1 MYLAA
6 YFCSASCLFSFV
18 WKSFL
23 GRLLVLFCQFP
34 VLILKEEC
42 PSNSYQQYRTCDNQ
56 CIHFLLTFVFSS
68 FFPSFTQYKP
78 YPKIIG
84 VRMITVYRM
93 IGSFIS
99 ENMVESNRAVTIYL
113 AISISHLPNS
123 VFIGKDNLIVRHY
136 QTFLAISHIFLL
148 FALSYAFQF
157 K

>member
-1 MYLAA
+1 MALFPYIIIYVSAELAPPDF
-6 YFCSASCLFSFV
+6 YFHPCGTKNILRTCQPPERL

-56 CIHFLLTFVFSS
+56 CIHFLLT
-68 FFPSFTQYKP
+68 
-78 YPKIIG
+78 
-84 VRMITVYRM
+84 
-93 IGSFIS
+93 
-99 ENMVESNRAVTIYL
+99 
-113 AISISHLPNS
+113 ISISHLPNS

-157 K
+157 KYITELTLQN